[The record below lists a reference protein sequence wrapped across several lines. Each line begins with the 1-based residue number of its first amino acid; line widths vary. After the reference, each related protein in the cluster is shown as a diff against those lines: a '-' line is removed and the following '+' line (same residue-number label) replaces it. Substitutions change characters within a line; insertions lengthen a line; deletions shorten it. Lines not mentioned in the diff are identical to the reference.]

1 MENEKHIYL
10 YKKGIMEK
18 KNFLYWFIFT
28 LLAIWQLP
36 QFIVALVMW
45 PFLGK
50 KTLVADR
57 HFNFCWKSPDM
68 SGGISLGP
76 IAFVSEVSSK
86 EEIVAHEVD
95 GHTVDSKIFGPLY
108 LLIIGLPS
116 IIWAWTSTREQCYYN
131 FYTEKRANKWAGLTV
146 DEYCHLHFKK

>member
-1 MENEKHIYL
+1 MKEKNAL
-10 YKKGIMEK
+10 W
-18 KNFLYWFIFT
+18 WFVFT
-28 LLAIWQLP
+28 LLCIWQLP
-36 QFIVALVMW
+36 QLLIGLIIM
-45 PFLGK
+45 PFLGNK
-50 KTLVADR
+50 KLIADR

-76 IAFVSEVSSK
+76 IAFVSEASSK

-116 IIWAWTSTREQCYYN
+116 IIWAWTSTREQCYYS
-131 FYTEKRANKWAGLTV
+131 FYTEKRANKWAGLIV